1 MGHWGCCWS
10 VAVPPCCF
18 CFFLTLFPC
27 SNGDLLCG
35 LLSLVGKRNNWLQHG
50 HSTNWFLQGLRHLLC
65 CCSMV
70 SMGYLGE
77 SASMPG
83 ASPFLPCP
91 WCSRTVS
98 LHLPTFI
105 PPPFFPSP
113 LLPDSILLFLKSV
126 LQRHSQCCCGAWLW
140 WGCQSAGCGQPWFLP
155 EVTPAAHPLPPTPTT
170 QLNRNKHVSLA
181 MFVDSW
187 CVHIW
192 CVLFFFFLI
201 KGRRNFSGYV
211 WRWISEYDSKW
222 HLYKSLPKS
231 AKPTDARQK
240 QVFIENYWMYLLYL
254 AVK

>member
-77 SASMPG
+77 SASMTG

-105 PPPFFPSP
+105 PPPFFPLPCSRTAFCSSLNLFCRGTVNVAVGPCCGGAVRALAVASPDFFQKSP
-113 LLPDSILLFLKSV
+113 LLL
-126 LQRHSQCCCGAWLW
+126 
-140 WGCQSAGCGQPWFLP
+140 
-155 EVTPAAHPLPPTPTT
+155 TPCHLHPLH
-170 QLNRNKHVSLA
+170 N
-181 MFVDSW
+181 
-187 CVHIW
+187 
-192 CVLFFFFLI
+192 
-201 KGRRNFSGYV
+201 
-211 WRWISEYDSKW
+211 
-222 HLYKSLPKS
+222 
-231 AKPTDARQK
+231 
-240 QVFIENYWMYLLYL
+240 
-254 AVK
+254 